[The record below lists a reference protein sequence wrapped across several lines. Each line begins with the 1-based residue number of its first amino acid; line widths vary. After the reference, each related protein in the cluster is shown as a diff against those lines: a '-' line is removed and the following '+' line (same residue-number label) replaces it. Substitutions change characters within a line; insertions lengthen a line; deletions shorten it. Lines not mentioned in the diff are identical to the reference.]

1 MVRKI
6 FILFFIMIVFFLTS
20 VSVFSWEAGFFTSS
34 FVNVPEGWYV
44 LDNKGD
50 KVTFADPSDSAYFQI
65 KRYPGSTFGT
75 AMDIYNYVSR
85 ELGASGEGEPFL
97 FDTRESYF
105 ASIGF
110 SSSGYSYQGYL
121 ICIEGETE
129 DIVLLGFSDDSN
141 YNIYHDFI
149 LSSIDSFSLNESGL
163 KNPGPVSQFYYPW
176 PGRDKTIT
184 YLSIDRKK
192 IPISFDLNE
201 VDASRIL
208 IEREARILF
217 QYTGSE
223 LSNPAWARYYRLIY
237 RDNYNRLRR
246 IARTVSREIIAD
258 FDSLNDLEKST
269 LLLEWIQ
276 TFEYI
281 RTGTLSDFMSPIDTV
296 IEAAGD
302 CDSRALLY
310 IILLEYN
317 GIDGIL
323 MVSSEYSHSLAGVAV
338 EGIGAHYYHEGSEY
352 LIAETTDNVSIGL
365 IDQTMADP
373 SKWMGITF

>member
-1 MVRKI
+1 M
-6 FILFFIMIVFFLTS
+6 
-20 VSVFSWEAGFFTSS
+20 E
-34 FVNVPEGWYV
+34 
-44 LDNKGD
+44 NKED
-50 KVTFADPSDSAYFQI
+50 KVTFADPTDTAFFQI
-65 KRYPGSTFGT
+65 KRYSGSTFDT
-75 AMDIYNYVSR
+75 AVDIYNYVSG
-85 ELGASGEGEPFL
+85 ELGASGEGESFL
-97 FDTRESYF
+97 FDTKESYF

-110 SSSGYSYQGYL
+110 SSSGYSYKGYL

-129 DIVLLGFSDDSN
+129 DIVLLGFSDEGSYDLA
-141 YNIYHDFI
+141 HDFI
-149 LSSIDSFSLNESGL
+149 LSSIDSFSLNEAGL

-176 PGRDKTIT
+176 PGQDKTIT
-184 YLSIDRKK
+184 YLSMDTKK
-192 IPISFDLNE
+192 IPVSFDLNE
-201 VDASRIL
+201 VDAARIL
-208 IEREARILF
+208 VEREARVLV
-217 QYTGSE
+217 QYTDSE
-223 LSNPAWARYYRLIY
+223 LFNLAWARYYRLIY

-246 IARTVSREIIAD
+246 IARTVNREIIAG
-258 FDSLNDLEKST
+258 FESLNDLEKSSV
-269 LLLEWIQ
+269 LLEWIQ

-338 EGIGAHYYHEGSEY
+338 EGSGAHYYHDGSEY

-365 IDQTMADP
+365 LDQTMADP

>member
-1 MVRKI
+1 MIRRI
-6 FILFFIMIVFFLTS
+6 FILSFLFFTTIHA
-20 VSVFSWEAGFFTSS
+20 FSWEAGFFTSS

-44 LDNKGD
+44 LDNKED
-50 KVTFADPSDSAYFQI
+50 KVTFADPTDSAYFQI
-65 KRYPGSTFGT
+65 KRYPGNTFNT
-75 AMDIYNYVSR
+75 AMDIYSYVSG
-85 ELGASGEGEPFL
+85 ELGASGEGEPFI

-105 ASIGF
+105 SSIGF

-121 ICIEGETE
+121 ICIEGETD
-129 DIVLLGFSDDSN
+129 DIVLLGFSDESSYD
-141 YNIYHDFI
+141 IAHDFI
-149 LSSIDSFSLNESGL
+149 LSSLDSFSLNEAGL

-184 YLSIDRKK
+184 YLSMDTKK
-192 IPISFDLNE
+192 IPVSFDLNE
-201 VDASRIL
+201 VDAARIL
-208 IEREARILF
+208 IEREARILV
-217 QYTGSE
+217 QYTDSE
-223 LSNPAWARYYRLIY
+223 LSNLAWARYYRLIY

-246 IARTVSREIIAD
+246 IARIVNREIIAG
-258 FDSLNDLEKST
+258 FESLNELEKSSI
-269 LLLEWIQ
+269 LLDWIQ

-338 EGIGAHYYHEGSEY
+338 EGKGAHYYHDGSEY

-373 SKWMGITF
+373 SKWMGIKF

>member
-1 MVRKI
+1 MVRRNLI
-6 FILFFIMIVFFLTS
+6 LLVLFFTTIYAS
-20 VSVFSWEAGFFTSS
+20 SWEAGFFTSS

-44 LDNKGD
+44 MDNKED
-50 KVTFADPSDSAYFQI
+50 KVTFADPADSAYFQI

-85 ELGASGEGEPFL
+85 ELGASGEGESFL
-97 FDTRESYF
+97 FDTKDSYF
-105 ASIGF
+105 ACIGF
-110 SSSGYSYQGYL
+110 VSSGYSYQGYL

-129 DIVLLGFSDDSN
+129 DIVLLAFSDDSN

-176 PGRDKTIT
+176 PGRDKTIN
-184 YLSIDRKK
+184 YLSIAAQE
-192 IPISFDLNE
+192 IPVSFDLNE
-201 VDASRIL
+201 VDAARIL
-208 IEREARILF
+208 IEREARILA
-217 QYTGSE
+217 QYTDSE
-223 LSNPAWARYYRLIY
+223 LSDLAWARYYRLIY

-246 IARTVSREIIAD
+246 IARIVSREITAD
-258 FDSLNDLEKST
+258 FESLNELEKSSV
-269 LLLEWIQ
+269 LLGWIQ

-338 EGIGAHYYHEGSEY
+338 EGRGAHYYHDGSEY

-365 IDQTMADP
+365 IDRAMADP
-373 SKWMGITF
+373 SKWMGIKF